1 MPCVCIHIHV
11 LHAIRLPLSLS
22 LSLFLSPSLFLSL
35 FTSPVNYRGVWNVP
49 FITAAMLISGKLLT
63 QLKDDLPSYASDELE
78 PDMAFAAWMRERVN
92 NFLCSFVYSKKNI

>member
-1 MPCVCIHIHV
+1 MSCMQYDY
-11 LHAIRLPLSLS
+11 LSLS
-22 LSLFLSPSLFLSL
+22 LSLFLSL

-92 NFLCSFVYSKKNI
+92 NFLCSFV